1 MSNDKYLHAQFVMMS
16 YQKHILIDIN
26 TIASNVAQEF
36 LNKYINDKLPDT
48 LTIKP
53 IVRL

>member
-1 MSNDKYLHAQFVMMS
+1 MTMYLHAQFVMMS

-26 TIASNVAQEF
+26 MIASNVAREFF
-36 LNKYINDKLPDT
+36 LNKSINVKLQDT

>member
-1 MSNDKYLHAQFVMMS
+1 MTMYLHVQFVMMS

-26 TIASNVAQEF
+26 MIASNVAQEFF
-36 LNKYINDKLPDT
+36 LNKYINDKLQDT

>member
-1 MSNDKYLHAQFVMMS
+1 MTMYLRAQFVMMS

-26 TIASNVAQEF
+26 MIASNVVQECF
-36 LNKYINDKLPDT
+36 LNKYINDKLQDT
-48 LTIKP
+48 LTMKP

>member
-1 MSNDKYLHAQFVMMS
+1 MTMYLHVQFVMML

-26 TIASNVAQEF
+26 MIASNLAQRSF
-36 LNKYINDKLPDT
+36 FKIYINDKLQDT

-53 IVRL
+53 LVRL

>member
-1 MSNDKYLHAQFVMMS
+1 MTMYLHAQFVMMS

-26 TIASNVAQEF
+26 MIVSNVAEEF
-36 LNKYINDKLPDT
+36 LNKYINDKLQDT

-53 IVRL
+53 VVRL